1 MEIRG
6 LKWVKFHRK
15 SKNMGQGGW
24 LHGAVLGSRTS
35 DLHQHC
41 DLEEERPYMEYQ
53 QEVWIYINFND
64 RDVKCVLCVCSERE
78 WAVTHMGAPGSIC
91 PHPTSAWGSENQ
103 GENFSVIWRSRE
115 SGKVHQERSRRKSC
129 SHRKSHQDIRI
140 TILLH
145 AKPYMTSYYLY
156 VILILTNTVV
166 LHTRTEK
173 KLQKR
178 FCNGGRTEEELFALA
193 ISWGPN

>member
-41 DLEEERPYMEYQ
+41 DLEEERPYMEHQ

-64 RDVKCVLCVCSERE
+64 RDVKCVLCVCVVSVSEQ
-78 WAVTHMGAPGSIC
+78 WH
-91 PHPTSAWGSENQ
+91 
-103 GENFSVIWRSRE
+103 IWRPQGAS
-115 SGKVHQERSRRKSC
+115 VHIRHLHEVLRTRA
-129 SHRKSHQDIRI
+129 RI
-140 TILLH
+140 TRSFEGPENLGKYTRKEEGGRAAAIGNLTRISELPFYYMQNHTWHHIIYTLSRFQQILL
-145 AKPYMTSYYLY
+145 SY
-156 VILILTNTVV
+156 I
-166 LHTRTEK
+166 RT
-173 KLQKR
+173 
-178 FCNGGRTEEELFALA
+178 
-193 ISWGPN
+193 